1 VEVRE
6 FAADSFEGA
15 VEKAAK
21 HFGVPTDQLDVSVLS
36 GRVSISGI
44 GGRVLVL
51 ATVRAAPVETGP
63 TGAFVREVLER
74 MGFGDGLR
82 IDEIQE
88 EGEVIVRVRGDQ
100 LQRLMRR
107 DKRVHGALAHLAN
120 RVAQKL
126 LQADV
131 MTRLDF
137 DADSAG
143 EERLE
148 EMARSRAREAREEGR
163 EVLLPPMDSRERWV
177 VHNALKTVDGI
188 SSESVGTGRLKRV
201 KIFPA

>member
-1 VEVRE
+1 MEVRE

-21 HFGVPTDQLDVSVLS
+21 HFGVSTNQLDVRVLS
-36 GRVSISGI
+36 GQVSIGGI

-51 ATVRAAPVETGP
+51 ATPRDEPAEIGP
-63 TGAFVREVLER
+63 TGSFVREVLER
-74 MGFGDGLR
+74 MGFGDGLQ

-100 LQRLMRR
+100 LRRLLGR

-120 RVAQKL
+120 RVAQKVL
-126 LQADV
+126 EPDV
-131 MTRLDF
+131 MARIDF

-148 EMARSRAREAREEGR
+148 EMARSRAREARSEGR

-188 SSESVGTGRLKRV
+188 ESESVGTGRLKRV
-201 KIFPA
+201 KIFPV